1 MRWTIVAALGVIIAC
16 GKGAPQNQEQ
26 QSSSAPTVAGS
37 PTYYATADDSV
48 LESSRSD
55 TVVTTS
61 GDTLVSFGGTML
73 SDSSARDLGI
83 DHYAKNGNHSIRV
96 TQLVSR
102 RPDGKP
108 IWKVI
113 ARLPLPD
120 LKSPDD
126 VAMEGLCDWNGKNDP
141 LIFGVTGEQVSS
153 FRFKA
158 VRAWRVD
165 PRTKTVPEIAADSVT
180 CAHAIGDD

>member
-1 MRWTIVAALGVIIAC
+1 MRWTIVAGFGVIIAC
-16 GKGAPQNQEQ
+16 GKGAPQNQQQ
-26 QSSSAPTVAGS
+26 QSVRPPTIVDS
-37 PTYYATADDSV
+37 TSYTTADDSL

-55 TVVTTS
+55 TVVTPT
-61 GDTLVSFGGTML
+61 GDTLISFGGTML
-73 SDSSARDLGI
+73 MDSSARDLGI
-83 DHYAKNGNHSIRV
+83 DHYAKNGSHFLRV
-96 TQLVSR
+96 TQLMSR

-108 IWKVI
+108 VWKVI
-113 ARLPLPD
+113 ARLPLSD

-126 VAMEGLCDWNGKNDP
+126 VAIEGLCDKNGKNDP
-141 LIFGVTGEQVSS
+141 LIFGVTGEQIDS

-158 VRAWRVD
+158 VRAWRVE

>member
-1 MRWTIVAALGVIIAC
+1 MRWTILAGLAVIVAC
-16 GKGAPQNQEQ
+16 GKGAPQNHEQ
-26 QSSSAPTVAGS
+26 QSSGAPAIVDSAT
-37 PTYYATADDSV
+37 YATPDDSV

-55 TVVTTS
+55 TVLTTT
-61 GDTLVSFGGTML
+61 GDTLISFGGTML

-83 DHYAKNGNHSIRV
+83 DHYAKNGDHFLRV
-96 TQLVSR
+96 TQLLSR
-102 RPDGKP
+102 RSNGKP
-108 IWKVI
+108 VWKVI
-113 ARLPLPD
+113 ARLPLPN

-165 PRTKTVPEIAADSVT
+165 PRTKTVLEIAADSVT